1 MVCPKCGHVMD
12 RDYQAAVNIDHEGLR
27 ILIDTYRDGKGK
39 IKPIKFDEHLVHL
52 ADKTTSGTLGVA

>member
-1 MVCPKCGHVMD
+1 MD
-12 RDYQAAVNIDHEGLR
+12 RDYQAAVNIDLEGLR

-52 ADKTTSGTLGVA
+52 SNITTGGTPEIA